1 MKQVLS
7 SSVQRK
13 NEEEGSEKRRKLK
26 KGRQISKEGNYFDNH
41 KLPPQKNKHEDCFHH
56 CSHRRRRQRV
66 WPS

>member
-26 KGRQISKEGNYFDNH
+26 KGRQISKEGNY
-41 KLPPQKNKHEDCFHH
+41 
-56 CSHRRRRQRV
+56 
-66 WPS
+66 

>member
-26 KGRQISKEGNYFDNH
+26 KGRQIHTQKKENNC
-41 KLPPQKNKHEDCFHH
+41 L
-56 CSHRRRRQRV
+56 
-66 WPS
+66 